1 MAEKIL
7 EVQNLK
13 KTFLSGKKSFTAV
26 EDVSFFLNAGE
37 VLGIVGESGSG
48 KSTVAKMITHLTDIT
63 DGKIFFMGKDIT
75 HVKGKALRETYREL
89 QMVFQTPAGSF
100 DPGAPLGTES
110 GKVSGIWG

>member
-13 KTFLSGKKSFTAV
+13 KTFFIREKILHGC

-48 KSTVAKMITHLTDIT
+48 KSQWQK
-63 DGKIFFMGKDIT
+63 
-75 HVKGKALRETYREL
+75 
-89 QMVFQTPAGSF
+89 
-100 DPGAPLGTES
+100 
-110 GKVSGIWG
+110 

>member
-37 VLGIVGESGSG
+37 VLGIVGESGDGYYRWKDFFPGKRYHTCEG
-48 KSTVAKMITHLTDIT
+48 KSSPGNLPGTS
-63 DGKIFFMGKDIT
+63 DGISDTGRI
-75 HVKGKALRETYREL
+75 L
-89 QMVFQTPAGSF
+89 
-100 DPGAPLGTES
+100 
-110 GKVSGIWG
+110 

>member
-37 VLGIVGESGSG
+37 VLAIVGNWFRKKYSG
-48 KSTVAKMITHLTDIT
+48 KIITHLTDIT
-63 DGKIFFMGKDIT
+63 DGKIFFMEKIS
-75 HVKGKALRETYREL
+75 H
-89 QMVFQTPAGSF
+89 M
-100 DPGAPLGTES
+100 
-110 GKVSGIWG
+110 